1 MVVPSAIFGGRD
13 GPSAAVIDAVAT
25 GDVRLAISDDGL
37 AEFVRV
43 VGYPEIEELI
53 ERPVRAVEVAL
64 SIGVMGY
71 MHHPRRLDWPSLVDP
86 KDGWVFDLA
95 HAAGAHYIVSYDGH
109 VREAAEALE
118 FVALDPEDLM
128 ETLRRQYER

>member
-1 MVVPSAIFGGRD
+1 M
-13 GPSAAVIDAVAT
+13 
-25 GDVRLAISDDGL
+25 
-37 AEFVRV
+37 
-43 VGYPEIEELI
+43 
-53 ERPVRAVEVAL
+53 RAVEVAL

-71 MHHPRRLDWPSLVDP
+71 MHHPRRLDWPSLADP

-95 HAAGAHYIVSYDGH
+95 HAAGVHYIVSYDRH

-118 FVALDPEDLM
+118 FVALGPEDLL